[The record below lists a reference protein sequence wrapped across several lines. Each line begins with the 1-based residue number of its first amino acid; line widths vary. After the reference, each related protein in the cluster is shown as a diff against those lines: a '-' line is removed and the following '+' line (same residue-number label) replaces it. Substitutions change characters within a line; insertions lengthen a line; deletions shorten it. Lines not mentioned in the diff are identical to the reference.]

1 MFVVLFEVQPKM
13 EHYEQY
19 LELAKLL
26 RPELERIDGF
36 LDNERYRS
44 TSRSGVIFSLSA
56 WRDEKAL
63 IRWRT
68 QALHHQVQEKGRF
81 VVFLNYRLRVG
92 EVTYD
97 TTLSEGQVEHQQRF
111 DETKATE
118 TKAVTLTEIFPS
130 LENSKTVPQ
139 NKEAIFF
146 NKHAEGFVE
155 SDMFESISTPGK
167 RVILTGWRD
176 AQNARVDRNV
186 QKDERLRY
194 REVRVIRSYGM
205 FDRVETPQ
213 YYPEIHAPTTEALHW

>member
-13 EHYEQY
+13 EQYEQY

-44 TSRSGVIFSLSA
+44 ASRSGVILSLST

-97 TTLSEGQVEHQQRF
+97 TVLSQGLVEHQQRF
-111 DETKATE
+111 DETKASE
-118 TKAVTLTEIFPS
+118 TKVVTLTEIFPS
-130 LENSKTVPQ
+130 LENGKTIRQDTETV
-139 NKEAIFF
+139 FF
-146 NKHAEGFVE
+146 NKNAEGFVE

-167 RVILTGWRD
+167 RIILAGWRD
-176 AQNARVDRNV
+176 AQSAREERNV
-186 QKDERLRY
+186 QQDERQRH
-194 REVRVIRSYGM
+194 REVRIIRSYGM

-213 YYPEIHAPTTEALHW
+213 YYPEVQPSTTEALHW

>member
-1 MFVVLFEVQPKM
+1 MFVVLFEVQPKA
-13 EHYEQY
+13 EQYEQY

-44 TSRSGVIFSLSA
+44 ASRSGVILSLST
-56 WRDEKAL
+56 WQDEKAL

-97 TTLSEGQVEHQQRF
+97 TTLSEGLVEHQQRF

-130 LENSKTVPQ
+130 LESGKTILKDTEAVVV
-139 NKEAIFF
+139 NK
-146 NKHAEGFVE
+146 NAEGFVE

-167 RVILTGWRD
+167 RIILTGWRD
-176 AQNARVDRNV
+176 AQSAHVERNV
-186 QKDERLRY
+186 QQGERQRH
-194 REVRVIRSYGM
+194 REVRIIRSYGM

-213 YYPEIHAPTTEALHW
+213 YYPEVQASTTEALRW